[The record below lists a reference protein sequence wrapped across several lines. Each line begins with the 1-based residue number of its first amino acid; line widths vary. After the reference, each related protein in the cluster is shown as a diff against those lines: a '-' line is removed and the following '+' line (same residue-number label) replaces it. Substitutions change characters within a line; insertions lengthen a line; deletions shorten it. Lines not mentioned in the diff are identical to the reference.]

1 MSGKQQK
8 CCFFLSVLQPT
19 RRREGGA
26 VFKSPSKIGRWVGGI
41 ARWPPRAFEGRKA
54 RQASQSHSR
63 ATPKPTDR
71 QPIGSQLRPQSHHK
85 ATPKP
90 PQSHP
95 RASCKP
101 CAWKGAARSC
111 TWRKFL
117 PGRSP
122 HREGEFG
129 APADCVRSCGC
140 RSRDYLDI
148 QREARK
154 ARGSRIK
161 VLPNLLLT
169 GQPGLL
175 QIICLFEER
184 ASGCQKTDCP

>member
-8 CCFFLSVLQPT
+8 CCFFLAVLQPT

-54 RQASQSHSR
+54 RQ
-63 ATPKPTDR
+63 
-71 QPIGSQLRPQSHHK
+71 

-129 APADCVRSCGC
+129 APADCIRCCGC
-140 RSRDYLDI
+140 RSGDSLDI
-148 QREARK
+148 QHEARK
-154 ARGSRIK
+154 ARGSQVK

-169 GQPGLL
+169 GQHSLL
-175 QIICLFEER
+175 QITRLFEER

>member
-8 CCFFLSVLQPT
+8 CCFFLAVLQPT

-90 PQSHP
+90 PQSHLKATHEP
-95 RASCKP
+95 VASHVLGRGLRGP
-101 CAWKGAARSC
+101 A
-111 TWRKFL
+111 
-117 PGRSP
+117 PGES
-122 HREGEFG
+122 FY
-129 APADCVRSCGC
+129 PADRRTGKENSARLPTAFVLAGAGRGITWTSNTRREKQEAPRSKSC
-140 RSRDYLDI
+140 
-148 QREARK
+148 
-154 ARGSRIK
+154 
-161 VLPNLLLT
+161 
-169 GQPGLL
+169 
-175 QIICLFEER
+175 QIC
-184 ASGCQKTDCP
+184 C